1 MKLIVQVYDNKE
13 WQPLVLR
20 VHPSEAIYS
29 LLVKAVCSDS
39 QANTSS
45 LHWQTYTSVI
55 PLHPGGWEKMSP
67 T

>member
-1 MKLIVQVYDNKE
+1 MNLIAQVHDNKE

-20 VHPSEAIYS
+20 VHLSES
-29 LLVKAVCSDS
+29 VGQGCVFLSDS
-39 QANTSS
+39 QANISS

-55 PLHPGGWEKMSP
+55 PLHPGGLEKMSP